1 MIWRTF
7 SNMMTVFLGLLAIA
21 EVYRYVTVW
30 NDHMAVD
37 TIICAGMTAFWIHH
51 REEPGKQVAI
61 DLSAALAVLMV
72 IFVVFVAIRN

>member
-7 SNMMTVFLGLLAIA
+7 SNMMTVFLGLLTIA

-30 NDHMAVD
+30 NDHMLVD
-37 TIICAGMTAFWIHH
+37 SLICAGMCAFWIRN
-51 REEPGKQVAI
+51 REEPGKKVAL
-61 DLSAALAVLMV
+61 DLSASLAVLAV